1 MISRLFFSPR
11 LWELGASWSRH
22 EGSWH
27 SSQLCPSLPLTVSV
41 GVLFSFLP
49 QCSFF
54 SVSPPSFLL
63 HVFISS
69 FLDFFLPFIC
79 YIVLSS
85 CLAIVLSFVF
95 LPLLYPLPIFT
106 FLLSSLP
113 SHRTAHFLR
122 GSGLPSL
129 SNFTFQH
136 PRKSNSSLQQ
146 SPTPAS
152 FLIAFKT
159 ESD

>member
-1 MISRLFFSPR
+1 MARKVTAGLLISRLFFSPR

-54 SVSPPSFLL
+54 SVSPPFLL

-95 LPLLYPLPIFT
+95 LPLFISSPYLHLSPFFLALPQNCT
-106 FLLSSLP
+106 LSP
-113 SHRTAHFLR
+113 RVW
-122 GSGLPSL
+122 PSL
-129 SNFTFQH
+129 TF
-136 PRKSNSSLQQ
+136 
-146 SPTPAS
+146 
-152 FLIAFKT
+152 
-159 ESD
+159 

>member
-1 MISRLFFSPR
+1 MPVSSSYRFCWCPVLLPSSVLALLSFS
-11 LWELGASWSRH
+11 
-22 EGSWH
+22 
-27 SSQLCPSLPLTVSV
+27 
-41 GVLFSFLP
+41 
-49 QCSFF
+49 
-54 SVSPPSFLL
+54 PSFLL

-85 CLAIVLSFVF
+85 CLAIGLFCLSTPFHI
-95 LPLLYPLPIFT
+95 LSLSS

-113 SHRTAHFLR
+113 SHRTAHFLQ

-136 PRKSNSSLQQ
+136 PRKSNSNLQQ

-152 FLIAFKT
+152 FLIAFKLSQIKT
-159 ESD
+159 S